1 MNKELHRVNQK
12 IKNLLEKKEQIDKDL
27 EILCSKKEELLDK
40 EYVVICR
47 RNHITIEDLVNM
59 CQEKKIEEKTVDEI
73 QKI

>member
-1 MNKELHRVNQK
+1 MNKELHRVNHK
-12 IKNLLEKKEQIDKDL
+12 IKKLLEKKEQIDKDL

-59 CQEKKIEEKTVDEI
+59 CQEKKKENRGENCR
-73 QKI
+73 

>member
-12 IKNLLEKKEQIDKDL
+12 IKKLLEKKEQIDKDL

-47 RNHITIEDLVNM
+47 RNHITIEDLVNK

-73 QKI
+73 

>member
-1 MNKELHRVNQK
+1 MNKELHRVNHK
-12 IKNLLEKKEQIDKDL
+12 IKKLLEKKEQIDKDL

>member
-12 IKNLLEKKEQIDKDL
+12 IKKLLEKKEQIDKDL

-40 EYVVICR
+40 EYVVTRR

-59 CQEKKIEEKTVDEI
+59 CQEKKIEEKTVDGI
-73 QKI
+73 